1 MNALYSIRKG
11 VREYDNFEVKKV
23 PFIAHRMAVI
33 TRMLVFVEFQILELQ
48 PFRPM
53 FQVEMFG

>member
-11 VREYDNFEVKKV
+11 VREYDNFEVNKV
-23 PFIAHRMAVI
+23 PVIAHRMAVI
-33 TRMLVFVEFQILELQ
+33 TRMLVFVEFHILELQ